1 MNTRPKVLTIHN
13 NASTCLFIASA
24 LQQAGYEVEIA
35 LTGQEGFAKIIN
47 WRPQCLIVD
56 VLLPDMSGYAICRR
70 VRQSLPEEMMRIF
83 LMSSQEATL
92 DQSYGLRQGA
102 DHYLSQ
108 PLTAETLL
116 LEIWE
121 RLPDDLRSVVSGP
134 SSVPSQPVHAFQ
146 ELLAFTPQRLPDHGL
161 MRVSN
166 PFADPGSLKHKQVR
180 RLYLAIN
187 GKKTVSELA
196 AASRIEPEETARYL
210 AILLKEGRIQVRDTV
225 GEAVNE
231 VLFFSAL
238 EHE

>member
-1 MNTRPKVLTIHN
+1 MSTRPKVLTIHN
-13 NASTCLFIASA
+13 NASTCLFIAST

-92 DQSYGLRQGA
+92 DQSYGIRQGA
-102 DHYLSQ
+102 DQYLSQ
-108 PLTAETLL
+108 PLTAEALL

-121 RLPDDLRSVVSGP
+121 CLPDDLRSAVSGP
-134 SSVPSQPVHAFQ
+134 LSVPSQPVLSFQ
-146 ELLAFTPQRLPDHGL
+146 ALLDFTPQRLPDHGL

-166 PFADPGSLKHKQVR
+166 PFADQGSLKHKQVR

-187 GKKTVSELA
+187 GEKTVSELA
-196 AASRIEPEETARYL
+196 AASRIELEETARYL
-210 AILLKEGRIQVRDTV
+210 AILLKEGRIQVCDTAGQAV
-225 GEAVNE
+225 DEA
-231 VLFFSAL
+231 LFFSAL